1 MESLARRQEPATPRG
16 RWHGVLREPTIR
28 STTRSRACARMARIK
43 WRGKLVS
50 LNRAL
55 AGEPV
60 VLAEDADGWTVSFGP
75 VILGSINAMK

>member
-1 MESLARRQEPATPRG
+1 MAGQAR
-16 RWHGVLREPTIR
+16 
-28 STTRSRACARMARIK
+28 
-43 WRGKLVS
+43 S

-60 VLAEDADGWTVSFGP
+60 VLAEDAYGWTVGFGP

>member
-1 MESLARRQEPATPRG
+1 M
-16 RWHGVLREPTIR
+16 R
-28 STTRSRACARMARIK
+28 SNGEIK

-60 VLAEDADGWTVSFGP
+60 VLAEDAYGWTVSFGP